1 MRWRND
7 DLASLTRISWLVLGA
22 ACAAVAVA
30 PMAAAAPGDKV
41 YTIANYPVDA
51 TAKDAVAAKEKAHA
65 EGQQAALGALLKRI
79 VPVTAYSRIDRLK
92 GLPAAN
98 YIDGVAIRSESN
110 SNTQYIAS
118 LDFSFQADAIRDVLH
133 REGVPFVEEQAPRM
147 VLVPITAE
155 PGDKGA
161 TRYRPA
167 GGTWGQ
173 VWKGLDLD
181 NTLTPLRIESLL
193 PVIHDDTVAA
203 VLNGD
208 DSVERIL
215 TGEYKADFV
224 LFAVAEVDT
233 AGKQLNVTLAGIDP
247 AGLLSWRR
255 SYRLADGDVNYAM
268 EFAAVVTQGV
278 LEGRWKVAKSEE
290 SGQGGFAA
298 SGSGAGAGG
307 DLQLAVEFSSLGEWN
322 DLRGQLLDLPGVD
335 DVRIGAVSARS
346 AEVSLRYPGG
356 GAGLAPVLARQ
367 GLSLTA
373 SGGFWVLRSGY

>member
-7 DLASLTRISWLVLGA
+7 LAFLTRISRVVLGVA
-22 ACAAVAVA
+22 WAAVAVPA
-30 PMAAAAPGDKV
+30 TVSAAPADKV
-41 YTIANYPVDA
+41 FTIANYPVDA

-92 GLPAAN
+92 ALPAAN

-118 LDFSFQADAIRDVLH
+118 LDFSFQADAIRNLL
-133 REGVPFVEEQAPRM
+133 RSEGVPFVEEQAPRM
-147 VLVPITAE
+147 VLVPVTAE
-155 PGDKGA
+155 AGEKGA
-161 TRYRPA
+161 MHYRSA
-167 GGTWGQ
+167 GGAWGQ

-181 NTLTPLRIESLL
+181 NTLTPLRIEPLL
-193 PVIHDDTVAA
+193 PDIQDTTVAA
-203 VLNGD
+203 ALAGD

-215 TGEYKADFV
+215 TSKYNADFV

-290 SGQGGFAA
+290 SGQGGYAGS
-298 SGSGAGAGG
+298 SGGGGGA
-307 DLQLAVEFSSLGEWN
+307 DFHMAVEFSSFEEWN
-322 DLRGQLLDLPGVD
+322 DLRGKILDLPGVD
-335 DVRIGAVSARS
+335 DVRIGAVSTRS
-346 AEVSLRYPGG
+346 ADVSLRYPGG
-356 GAGLAPVLARQ
+356 GSGLAAVFARQ

-373 SGGFWVLRSGY
+373 GGGQWVLRSGY